1 MDGSKKKPKTS
12 HHHHHRHHHSLGKAF
27 CKTQINLPFPYPML
41 DLKKKTIWPFS
52 KEEFFMIA
60 IGRLIEKEKLI
71 SIEHLPTILA
81 LNKMGFFGAHSSR
94 EIIFK
99 SMIDSTTQNNR
110 QQSQNKPK
118 FTVGFFSLKTVDI
131 PSALTTFIGD
141 TNKLKKNENQNSTT
155 TTKDQKTSFTNM
167 KLNLEEAY
175 FLSYVFGMLKIE
187 KNPKEFYGLDELWQC
202 CCRLSNDDSK
212 SGGDC
217 TKFVTRFAAYYYFR
231 SQGFIVSNGFKFG
244 VDYLLY
250 EEGPPFN
257 HSHYAVIVEYK
268 YDDDDGDQKQ
278 NETCK
283 YNEISGLIRISN
295 NSRKE
300 LIQCTVIIPATY
312 RSHLSDCGPGCIKY
326 FHINLIHLQRQTLD
340 TWQNNSGG
348 GGGG

>member
-1 MDGSKKKPKTS
+1 MDGTKKKPKFI
-12 HHHHHRHHHSLGKAF
+12 HHHSLGKAF
-27 CKTQINLPFPYPML
+27 CKSQVNLPFPYPML

-60 IGRLIEKEKLI
+60 TGRIIEKEKLI

-99 SMIDSTTQNNR
+99 SMIDTQNNSTR
-110 QQSQNKPK
+110 QRSPYKNKPK

-131 PSALTTFIGD
+131 PPALTNFSGD
-141 TNKLKKNENQNSTT
+141 TNKLKQNENPTSSER
-155 TTKDQKTSFTNM
+155 KDQKTLFKCM

-187 KNPKEFYGLDELWQC
+187 KNSSKEFYGLDELWQC
-202 CCRLSNDDSK
+202 FCHLSSKDLND
-212 SGGDC
+212 DC

-231 SQGFIVSNGFKFG
+231 SQGFVVNNGFKFG

-257 HSHYAVIVEYK
+257 HSHYA
-268 YDDDDGDQKQ
+268 
-278 NETCK
+278 
-283 YNEISGLIRISN
+283 ISGLIRISN

-300 LIQCTVIIPATY
+300 LILCTVIIPASY
-312 RSHLSDCGPGCIKY
+312 RLQLSDNGPGCVKY
-326 FHINLIHLQRQTLD
+326 FKINLIQLRRQTLD
-340 TWQNNSGG
+340 LWQNNNFSPNK
-348 GGGG
+348 